1 MHRVG
6 AVGILVLVCA
16 VLGGGCGLRASEP
29 TTRQVTAV
37 SAPVTTTTSP
47 LPARDVTGSTVAVAG
62 AASSTSTAAPTTTT
76 TATTTAPTTA
86 PPAPTTAAGAA
97 PAAFCT
103 AARTYGADDLLGLGG
118 RVIAD
123 PAGVLAAYD
132 SLVANAPA
140 AVAPQVTAMGPLT
153 RAAVQIVRSGQ
164 ITTTAALQKWL
175 AADAPRD
182 ELEQWVAGQ
191 QVLVPAL
198 ARLCP

>member
-6 AVGILVLVCA
+6 AVGILVLVGA

-29 TTRQVTAV
+29 ATRQVTAI

-47 LPARDVTGSTVAVAG
+47 LPTRDVTGSTVAVGG
-62 AASSTSTAAPTTTT
+62 ASSSTSSAPPT
-76 TATTTAPTTA
+76 TATTSAPTTA
-86 PPAPTTAAGAA
+86 PPAPTTVAGAA

-132 SLVANAPA
+132 SLAANAPA

-153 RAAVQIVRSGQ
+153 RDAVQIVRSGQ